1 MALSHRL
8 NALFHLLSIFITLAG
23 VRSQPVYGAD
33 IRRVLSA
40 EIDPVAPTAAL
51 ALSKGQDRTTMWG
64 GQVDFNVGQVATGP
78 ELWIG
83 NFTRKG
89 PEEADDHVRREDL
102 QYGESHKI
110 EASRFRWTVSMWE
123 KPSSMRGW
131 FIKGG
136 YSYTA
141 IQSRAHREY
150 SARLDTP
157 ATPMDSNI
165 VDTRH
170 GMMAGFGQRWAI
182 IDSAATI
189 TLSIS
194 STFNFK
200 RSLAVDSD
208 DEDAEADYKSLTETI
223 PYARMSLRSVP
234 EASLALGW
242 LI

>member
-1 MALSHRL
+1 
-8 NALFHLLSIFITLAG
+8 
-23 VRSQPVYGAD
+23 
-33 IRRVLSA
+33 
-40 EIDPVAPTAAL
+40 
-51 ALSKGQDRTTMWG
+51 MWA

-89 PEEADDHVRREDL
+89 PEDADKYVRREDL

-131 FIKGG
+131 FVKGG
-136 YSYTA
+136 SSYTS

-157 ATPMDSNI
+157 AVPMDANI

-170 GMMAGFGQRWAI
+170 GLMAGFGQRWAI

-194 STFNFK
+194 STFNLK
-200 RSLAVDSD
+200 RSLAVDSED
-208 DEDAEADYKSLTETI
+208 PDAETDYKSLTETI
-223 PYARMSLRSVP
+223 PYSRMSLRSVP